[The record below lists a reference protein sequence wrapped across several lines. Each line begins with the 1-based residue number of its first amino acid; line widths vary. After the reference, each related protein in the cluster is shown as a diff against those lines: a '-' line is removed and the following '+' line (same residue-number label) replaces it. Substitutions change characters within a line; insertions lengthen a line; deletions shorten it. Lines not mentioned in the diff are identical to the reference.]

1 MDYLG
6 FSSDPRKKFTKDKIV
21 MFGDREGH
29 VEFDASEPEKNSIF
43 VVFHDGNKEG
53 KDFDLQGP
61 DINKLKLKGGK
72 KTRRRTKRGGKKIRR
87 KTNKRKTNKRRS
99 RK

>member
-1 MDYLG
+1 MEYFN
-6 FSSDPRKKFTKDKIV
+6 FSSDTRKKFTKGKIV
-21 MFGDREGH
+21 NFGDREGH
-29 VEFDASEPEKNSIF
+29 VEFDASDPEKNSIF

-53 KDFDLQGP
+53 KDFDLRGP
-61 DINKLKLKGGK
+61 DIKKLKLKGGK

-87 KTNKRKTNKRRS
+87 KTNKRRS